1 MKALTLIKSRIK
13 GAALVFLLM
22 PTPSAL
28 ATDITNLTN
37 SVMNGWRADFQT
49 QMSSIISAA
58 NCSSSVNLTN
68 LTDAV
73 MNGWRADFQNQ
84 MGSLV
89 SCSRCETSV
98 DMTTLTNSVMNGW
111 RADFQNQMT
120 SLLQCIG
127 SK

>member
-1 MKALTLIKSRIK
+1 MKALASIKSRIK
-13 GAALVFLLM
+13 VAALVFLLM
-22 PTPSAL
+22 PTSSAL
-28 ATDITNLTN
+28 SADITNLTN

-49 QMSSIISAA
+49 QMSSIINAA

-73 MNGWRADFQNQ
+73 MNGWKADFQNQ
-84 MGSLV
+84 MS
-89 SCSRCETSV
+89 
-98 DMTTLTNSVMNGW
+98 
-111 RADFQNQMT
+111 